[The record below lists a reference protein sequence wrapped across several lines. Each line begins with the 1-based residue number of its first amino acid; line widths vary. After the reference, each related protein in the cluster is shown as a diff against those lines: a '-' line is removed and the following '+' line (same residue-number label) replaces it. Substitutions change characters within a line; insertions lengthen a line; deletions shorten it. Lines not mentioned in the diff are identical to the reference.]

1 MAWETLA
8 AASRTAPDP
17 GAGLRRIWVTTPGA
31 VLAFAALAR
40 SVAQYLTIAPE
51 GIRIRSWY
59 DECLGHPIPD
69 PVRWGTAWLHGLS
82 LTLPAGTEPRLV
94 VDDQTI
100 DTVTLD
106 RDPNTGATILTVI
119 DADERSSLTP
129 GLIAIASGETSA
141 AHVADGS
148 LRNVTHWGFC
158 VSGAVC
164 RNSPRPRNSFRR
176 TVRCPDWRFVRWLRV
191 ARGRRRF
198 APSRRLAVA
207 GFRRRRAAPDR
218 ASRGAC
224 SAPAR
229 RRAEAASVR
238 RLAGAAAAR
247 MASRSQVR

>member
-8 AASRTAPDP
+8 AASRTGPDP

-31 VLAFAALAR
+31 VLAFAALVR

-69 PVRWGTAWLHGLS
+69 PARWGTAWLHGLS

-106 RDPNTGATILTVI
+106 RDPNSGATILTVV
-119 DADERSSLTP
+119 DADERSQLDTGPDRYCLRRESAPARWRTAACATSPIGDFASRAPSAELGSASKQLP
-129 GLIAIASGETSA
+129 AHCSMSRSAI
-141 AHVADGS
+141 
-148 LRNVTHWGFC
+148 
-158 VSGAVC
+158 
-164 RNSPRPRNSFRR
+164 
-176 TVRCPDWRFVRWLRV
+176 VRWLRV
-191 ARGRRRF
+191 GRGRRQF

-218 ASRGAC
+218 TSRGAC